1 MRDRLRTDPG
11 ARSRYANLK
20 RSLAGRVWPDMNLY
34 ADAKGPLIRELVGDN
49 GDEGWPLE
57 G

>member
-20 RSLAGRVWPDMNLY
+20 LSLAGRVWPDMNLY

-57 G
+57 S